1 MITLD
6 DRNTV
11 IAAIFTLMVGRLL
24 TRKVKFLNHYNIP
37 DAVSGGLIVS
47 FLFTLL
53 YFFGNVTVEF
63 DLEFRDKL
71 LVMFFTT
78 IGLSSDFS
86 SLKQGGKPLFILLLA
101 AVGFLFIQN
110 IVGVSVLSLFGFDP
124 KMGVIGGSIS
134 LSGGHGTAIAWGANF
149 KKLYG
154 MDEALPIGLASAT
167 FGLTFGGIV
176 GGPVASM
183 LQKRHSL
190 KSAEEGDITVGVKD
204 EEEENITA
212 DSVFALAFIM
222 SIAIGMGIQLYNYL
236 SSIGVNLPL
245 FVCSLFSGI
254 LLTNTLPI
262 ILKKYKAQIPPPRK
276 PVLGLVS
283 DITLGL
289 FLSMS
294 LMSLKLYSLVELAGP
309 ILILMLAQVLAVF
322 FYATLVVFRIMGKGY
337 DAMVMAAGFVG
348 LSLGAT
354 PTAIVNM
361 SVITKKFG
369 PSPRSFL
376 VVPLVGA
383 FFIDI
388 SNAAII
394 QIFLSIFG

>member
-11 IAAIFTLMVGRLL
+11 IAAILTLLIGRLL
-24 TRKVKFLNHYNIP
+24 TRKVKFLNHFNIP

-47 FLFTLL
+47 LLFTLL
-53 YFFGNVTVEF
+53 YLFSNITVEF

-86 SLKQGGKPLFILLLA
+86 SLKQGGKPLIVLLVA

-134 LSGGHGTAIAWGANF
+134 LSGGHGTAIAWGTNF
-149 KKLYG
+149 KNLYG
-154 MDEALPIGLASAT
+154 MEEALPIGLACAT

-183 LQKRHSL
+183 LQKRHNL
-190 KSAEEGDITVGVKD
+190 KSEEKGGITVGVED

-222 SIAIGMGIQLYNYL
+222 AIAIGMGIQLNSYL

-254 LLTNTLPI
+254 LLTNTLPF
-262 ILKKYKAQIPPPRK
+262 ILKKYKEQIPPPRK

-309 ILILMLAQVLAVF
+309 ILVLMLAQVLAVF
-322 FYATLVVFRIMGKGY
+322 FYATLVVLRNIGQWCVCKVFGG
-337 DAMVMAAGFVG
+337 GFVG
-348 LSLGAT
+348 RSHGAT
-354 PTAIVNM
+354 P
-361 SVITKKFG
+361 
-369 PSPRSFL
+369 
-376 VVPLVGA
+376 
-383 FFIDI
+383 
-388 SNAAII
+388 
-394 QIFLSIFG
+394 